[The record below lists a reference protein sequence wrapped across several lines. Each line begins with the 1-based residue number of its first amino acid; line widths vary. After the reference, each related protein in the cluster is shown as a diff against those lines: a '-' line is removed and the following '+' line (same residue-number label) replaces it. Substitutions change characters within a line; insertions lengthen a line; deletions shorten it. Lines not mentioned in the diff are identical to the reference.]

1 MSKYHP
7 QMLTWGPA
15 ISWRL
20 FQRFTSCAPEC
31 SCTRL
36 QHSQREPIPGSGE
49 NIGQERKKINIE
61 NHEMHISV
69 LSKIYTWQFAGA
81 NVVSTSLGRVSYAAD
96 IVSSQ

>member
-1 MSKYHP
+1 MSLSQAAGK
-7 QMLTWGPA
+7 
-15 ISWRL
+15 ISVKK
-20 FQRFTSCAPEC
+20 
-31 SCTRL
+31 
-36 QHSQREPIPGSGE
+36 GK
-49 NIGQERKKINIE
+49 KKIIE

>member
-7 QMLTWGPA
+7 PKCSHRALRSA
-15 ISWRL
+15 L
-20 FQRFTSCAPEC
+20 FQKFTLCSPEC
-31 SCTRL
+31 SCNRL
-36 QHSQREPIPGSGE
+36 LYSQNEPIPGSGE
-49 NIGQERKKINIE
+49 NIGQERKKIIIE

-69 LSKIYTWQFAGA
+69 WSKIHTWQFAGA